1 MAWLLASAL
10 AGGMAHGAE
19 PAQAV
24 ASPQPPAPVAERQA
38 SSGDEALD
46 NAVAAVVV
54 AALTEQLGNQ
64 AIAVRL
70 DSIDVRI
77 SSLRDRAVSGEGRM
91 RVGDDPDWIGF
102 RYRTVYDTT
111 FGSAGY
117 PELTIGGV
125 GAGEREVPNDA
136 MLVAQLDARITAE
149 LDKQFGAGSA
159 RLQLDRIST
168 VEAGKR
174 FLRISATG
182 MADFGL
188 NGTTPIRIESLY
200 DTAKLAWQRVDYGLG
215 ASATTP

>member
-1 MAWLLASAL
+1 MLAVAMASGAS
-10 AGGMAHGAE
+10 MAQDVE
-19 PAQAV
+19 PAKGAAARPLA
-24 ASPQPPAPVAERQA
+24 ASVAERQA

-54 AALTEQLGNQ
+54 SALTEQLGNQ

-102 RYRTVYDTT
+102 RYRTIYDTT

-117 PELTIGGV
+117 PELTIGGI

-136 MLVAQLDARITAE
+136 ALVTQLDARITAE
-149 LDKQFGAGSA
+149 LDKQFGTGSA

-174 FLRISATG
+174 FLRISASG
-182 MADFGL
+182 VADFGL

-200 DTAKLAWQRVDYGLG
+200 DTAKSAWQRVDYGLG
-215 ASATTP
+215 GPGASP